1 MEIESVVAVVLGGD
15 IPMAMEESSAE
26 DLEMASV
33 HNLIAFGDS
42 VKGGAEQL
50 LPQLN
55 LQFDHLTQNQKEQ
68 LEKLLLFVRRCL
80 CTGFE

>member
-1 MEIESVVAVVLGGD
+1 MVAVVQGGD

-42 VKGGAEQL
+42 VKGGAE
-50 LPQLN
+50 
-55 LQFDHLTQNQKEQ
+55 
-68 LEKLLLFVRRCL
+68 
-80 CTGFE
+80 